1 MSKELSLTP
10 TPEELNVYQ
19 IMAKK
24 AAESQ
29 FFQKI
34 GGEAGLLSIML
45 MARELGLPPL
55 QSVMGGMSVIQG
67 KVEVSPRMM
76 NTMIRKAG
84 HRLDII
90 DASDTKCIIKGT
102 RNDTKETYECSYS
115 LEDAKKAGLV
125 RSGGGWE
132 KYSSDMLFARCL
144 SRLARRL
151 FADVISSAYVQGEI
165 SDGEYVE
172 QSDKAQSYGNTE
184 QLSRLQS
191 VTDSKKEQVVEE
203 VAVVKEAVITEEEFL
218 EKIHEKYPDVNL
230 GLMHGYISK
239 IETEK
244 SVKGYQIMQQALNSA
259 LTSRFMKGYES
270 WMNAQLETDEATD
283 EALRK

>member
-1 MSKELSLTP
+1 MTKELELIP
-10 TPEELNVYQ
+10 TNEEMAVYQ
-19 IMAKK
+19 TIAKK
-24 AAESQ
+24 AFESQ

-90 DASDTKCIIKGT
+90 ESSDIRCQIKGT

-115 LEDAKKAGLV
+115 LEDARKAGLV

-132 KYSSDMLFARCL
+132 KYASDMLFARCL

-151 FADVISSAYVQGEI
+151 FADVISSAYVQGEL
-165 SDGEYVE
+165 SDGE
-172 QSDKAQSYGNTE
+172 SLDSGE
-184 QLSRLQS
+184 QLSRLQPVTNSKEVSPS
-191 VTDSKKEQVVEE
+191 VPVEKIEEVVAIPIVRMTVEE
-203 VAVVKEAVITEEEFL
+203 FIEKLREKVGDKYSLAEMDAYLIKLEADKQVGTQ
-218 EKIHEKYPDVNL
+218 K
-230 GLMHGYISK
+230 
-239 IETEK
+239 
-244 SVKGYQIMQQALNSA
+244 IMQQALNPA
-259 LTSRFMKGYES
+259 LTERFCKGWKS
-270 WMNAQLETDEATD
+270 WRDAQLETQDISDEAMQ
-283 EALRK
+283 K